1 VFDLCGTPTEAVWP
15 GCSQLPYYNMV
26 KKDANEAL
34 PNRLLQRFRDRSND
48 RAPKMNDK
56 AVDLLSK
63 LLTLDPKKRIDAS
76 TSLDHDWFWS
86 DPMPSNPSDM
96 PRYASSH
103 EYMTKKRRQ
112 EQKAPVPEAKRPAH
126 NDSRPAPNSGD
137 RPRNNGVRNGGHH

>member
-1 VFDLCGTPTEAVWP
+1 
-15 GCSQLPYYNMV
+15 MV